1 LIFVCVGSRKFQF
14 NRLIEKIDEL
24 VAGGFIKEEVF
35 AQTAATTYIP
45 KYFESKPYLS
55 SEEFKS
61 YQCRADLI
69 ITHGGTGA
77 MLGALKLEKQVIAV
91 PRLCKYGEHSDD
103 HQTQVA
109 GVLEK
114 QGYLRCIL
122 NVDDLLGA
130 IESLEKKP
138 ISKKY
143 SNPSQVVSIIEA
155 FIMNGT

>member
-14 NRLIEKIDEL
+14 NRLIKKIDEL
-24 VAGGFIKEEVF
+24 VGEGFIKEEVF

-55 SEEFKS
+55 SDEFRR
-61 YQCRADLI
+61 YQNWADLI

-91 PRLCKYGEHSDD
+91 PRLFKYGEHSDD

-114 QGYLRCIL
+114 QGYLRCVL
-122 NVDDLLGA
+122 NVDDLLET
-130 IESLEKKP
+130 INDLKKMP
-138 ISKKY
+138 IVKKY
-143 SNPSQVVSIIEA
+143 TKPSHVVSIIEQ